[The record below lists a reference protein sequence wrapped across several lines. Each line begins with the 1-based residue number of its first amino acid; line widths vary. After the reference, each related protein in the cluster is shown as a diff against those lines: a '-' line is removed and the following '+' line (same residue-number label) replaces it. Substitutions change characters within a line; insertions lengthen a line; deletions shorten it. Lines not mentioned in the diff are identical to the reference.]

1 MMTEMA
7 ACASQGHITSR
18 VSTAS
23 LDLQTIL
30 SSYVA
35 ESLLSTRLSFSS
47 TSSSLQSFQS
57 FDDVPPFPAQR
68 KPRLFVN
75 HLGLAGQPSA
85 AQHTPTTPLH
95 SGDGSH
101 SLVFSS
107 TASRPQVILME
118 KASIHAWV
126 SGLQL
131 PDVVQFEADTEPQ
144 TSDDSRYDHPN
155 GVSDQG
161 PVKGGDPSACGQS
174 TSSPDPFQYIQRRR
188 PSSASPI
195 IAGLPPAKS
204 YSDTSL
210 TGLSK
215 VTDASLHAF
224 TAPCT
229 SVSRLG
235 DSAIGGQGIG
245 KDSPSASL
253 VVPTIMVSNSTAAL
267 ALSLESSSNLHSHQ
281 DLPLAIR
288 RGKKPPP
295 ALSLDH
301 PGKPSIPASADSNSY
316 PDIPSAFLGSS
327 PTSPSFNALNTLG
340 KYSKFDMGLSTMCS
354 NLKALVPPP
363 PFTPTEAEH
372 QPPPH
377 PPPSLEPETQW
388 AMATT
393 AQLPDADDEEWRFVQ
408 DLVVEWHGA
417 KGSSAESCPVSS
429 PPHVVQYTG
438 IETPNKDASSKALP
452 PSSSAGSR
460 TDGNKSNV
468 DVQQPSAQS
477 SPSVKQSRRKTVII
491 QAPDGDIQ
499 IGPGDAGLPAKS
511 GKLCGPS
518 GERSI
523 DFLLDEFDEPV
534 PFEIPSSVPLSA
546 PASLEGSFCTP
557 PSSRP
562 TSTASSAGHPIRGIL
577 KEKKSVRFSAMP
589 SLYEYASAMHG
600 EPIDHPGTGALSV
613 SKHHSDLDVLSALRR
628 VPVPVAASAPALT
641 RTPSKSSPLRS
652 VQTRP
657 HSYSPDTYGPEERAS
672 ASDVSAPLHV
682 TSASATMP
690 MTPAPLRIP
699 MTPPRSAPSAC
710 RTWNSPNNISPAAKV
725 TTMAKHP
732 AVRALA
738 HKPSPTRPPAL
749 QIHSPTMGAGAGG
762 AVVGAPALQSPY
774 PTMSSPLKSQ
784 GQRRT
789 PLKTLEA
796 STNARQN
803 AANIVE
809 RKSSAASS
817 SPVKHASPPRV
828 GRKQPP
834 SYPGYKG
841 HGKENVGQRASQA
854 SARSSLERELHSGE
868 VVTPNTRRRS
878 GGVLPRKDDVCGGV
892 STPAGAGAGTVG
904 SQSRR
909 NSSSRMPVPLRSI
922 FTKLRP

>member
-1 MMTEMA
+1 MA

-18 VSTAS
+18 ASTAS

-68 KPRLFVN
+68 NPRLFVN
-75 HLGLAGQPSA
+75 DLGLAGQPSA
-85 AQHTPTTPLH
+85 AQHTPTTPIH

-101 SLVFSS
+101 SLLRPD
-107 TASRPQVILME
+107 TAL
-118 KASIHAWV
+118 
-126 SGLQL
+126 
-131 PDVVQFEADTEPQ
+131 
-144 TSDDSRYDHPN
+144 
-155 GVSDQG
+155 
-161 PVKGGDPSACGQS
+161 
-174 TSSPDPFQYIQRRR
+174 
-188 PSSASPI
+188 
-195 IAGLPPAKS
+195 
-204 YSDTSL
+204 TSL
-210 TGLSK
+210 SK
-215 VTDASLHAF
+215 ATNASWDPI
-224 TAPCT
+224 TAPWT

-235 DSAIGGQGIG
+235 DSAIGAQA
-245 KDSPSASL
+245 KDVDSPGTL
-253 VVPTIMVSNSTAAL
+253 LLVPTIMVSNSTAAL

-301 PGKPSIPASADSNSY
+301 PGKPSIPGTADSNSY

-327 PTSPSFNALNTLG
+327 PTSPSFNRVNAVG
-340 KYSKFDMGLSTMCS
+340 GISKFDMGLSTMCN

-372 QPPPH
+372 RPPSY

-393 AQLPDADDEEWRFVQ
+393 AQLPDANDEEWRFVQ
-408 DLVVEWHGA
+408 DLDVEWHET
-417 KGSSAESCPVSS
+417 KGSSAEGCPVSS
-429 PPHVVQYTG
+429 PPHVAAYTG
-438 IETPNKDASSKALP
+438 IETPIKDASSKASPTSTL
-452 PSSSAGSR
+452 AGSR

-499 IGPGDAGLPAKS
+499 IAPGDAERPAKS
-511 GKLCGPS
+511 GKLCSPS

-600 EPIDHPGTGALSV
+600 EPTDRPGTGALSV
-613 SKHHSDLDVLSALRR
+613 SKHHSDLDVLSALKH
-628 VPVPVAASAPALT
+628 VPIPVAAPAPAPT
-641 RTPSKSSPLRS
+641 RTPSKSSPLRR

-657 HSYSPDTYGPEERAS
+657 HSYSPDTYGPERHAS

-690 MTPAPLRIP
+690 MTPAPVRTP
-699 MTPPRSAPSAC
+699 MTPPL
-710 RTWNSPNNISPAAKV
+710 

-774 PTMSSPLKSQ
+774 PTMSSPLKTQ

-789 PLKTLEA
+789 PLKTLET
-796 STNARQN
+796 STNVRHN
-803 AANIVE
+803 AANMVE
-809 RKSSAASS
+809 RKLSAASS
-817 SPVKHASPPRV
+817 SPAKHASPPRV
-828 GRKQPP
+828 GRKDPP
-834 SYPGYKG
+834 SHSGYKG

-854 SARSSLERELHSGE
+854 SARSSLERELHRGE
-868 VVTPNTRRRS
+868 ALTPTTRRRS
-878 GGVLPRKDDVCGGV
+878 GGVLPRREDVCGGAL
-892 STPAGAGAGTVG
+892 TPAGAGAGTVG
-904 SQSRR
+904 SQSWK